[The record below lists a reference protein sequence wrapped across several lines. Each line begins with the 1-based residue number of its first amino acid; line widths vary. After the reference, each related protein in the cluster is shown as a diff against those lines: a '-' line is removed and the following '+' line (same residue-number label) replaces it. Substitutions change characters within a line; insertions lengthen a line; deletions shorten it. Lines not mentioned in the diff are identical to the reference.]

1 MKTISMRTTSSQS
14 ESGFTLI
21 EIVVVLSII
30 IILLSIAIPIYSQ
43 SVNHAREENL
53 RQNLWTLNQ
62 CITQYTLDKK
72 KAPQSLQD
80 LKSAGYIDTIP
91 EDITGR
97 DDTWVLDQ
105 DDSIMS
111 PDQTDPGVSGVH
123 SGSNLVSSDGTAY
136 SEW

>member
-1 MKTISMRTTSSQS
+1 MAPASRQS
-14 ESGFTLI
+14 EHGFTLI

-30 IILLSIAIPIYSQ
+30 IILLSIAVPVYSQ

-80 LKSAGYIDTIP
+80 LKAAGYIETIP

-97 DDTWVLDQ
+97 DDTWVPEQ

-111 PDQTDPGVSGVH
+111 PDQTDPGMSGVH
-123 SGSNLVSSDGTAY
+123 SGSNLVSADGTAY